1 MRRIGVKNCPYC
13 GASEVYVS
21 APKTFWER
29 VPAVFLLG
37 LVRCHRCMRRHYRPM
52 FLPAAENPAR
62 NTSPRK
68 PAEAVSAKKQT
79 KRPA

>member
-1 MRRIGVKNCPYC
+1 MRRIGLKNCPYC

-52 FLPAAENPAR
+52 LLPTAGTPA
-62 NTSPRK
+62 TSLRK
-68 PAEAVSAKKQT
+68 PPDAVSAKKQT